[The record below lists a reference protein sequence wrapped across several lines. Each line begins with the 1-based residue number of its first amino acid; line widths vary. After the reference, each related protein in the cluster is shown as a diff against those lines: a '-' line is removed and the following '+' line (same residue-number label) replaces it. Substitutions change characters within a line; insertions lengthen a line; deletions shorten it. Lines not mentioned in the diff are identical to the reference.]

1 MREGQHGGHSW
12 DPNSGKA
19 RQRSRQS
26 MPASGWDGKESRETL
41 RETRESSRG
50 RQQVEGGGRLVVT
63 LRESLGSRSSSR
75 AGGEEERSQAVKEV
89 SRGSLQVAEE
99 RGEVKRAEDIWRTEE
114 IKRVEPRREDP
125 LRRSGSIDPVVDS
138 GEQCRMMRTI
148 ERIWLYV
155 FLLGGRFE
163 WARMM
168 AFLRKSIDK
177 KAVDIVRTGAQ
188 PHSIVFRGDIPYVT
202 KAILNYENST
212 KYQNLPPKS
221 YLIT

>member
-1 MREGQHGGHSW
+1 MGKTPKKIPYFFSDRLPKASSDPLTQKDHLPANLYVPIKDRQGSEMRRWQAGPQPSPGALRREVREGQHGGHSW

-19 RQRSRQS
+19 RQRSRQSS

-138 GEQCRMMRTI
+138 GEQCRMMRKI
-148 ERIWLYV
+148 E
-155 FLLGGRFE
+155 
-163 WARMM
+163 
-168 AFLRKSIDK
+168 
-177 KAVDIVRTGAQ
+177 
-188 PHSIVFRGDIPYVT
+188 
-202 KAILNYENST
+202 
-212 KYQNLPPKS
+212 
-221 YLIT
+221 

>member
-1 MREGQHGGHSW
+1 
-12 DPNSGKA
+12 
-19 RQRSRQS
+19 

-138 GEQCRMMRTI
+138 GEQCRMMRKI
-148 ERIWLYV
+148 E
-155 FLLGGRFE
+155 
-163 WARMM
+163 
-168 AFLRKSIDK
+168 
-177 KAVDIVRTGAQ
+177 
-188 PHSIVFRGDIPYVT
+188 
-202 KAILNYENST
+202 
-212 KYQNLPPKS
+212 
-221 YLIT
+221 